1 MVESACGFI
10 EYAQDDYQTRGVN
23 GEQGTLESQAAAEGR
38 SGDAAAAGMPAP
50 QSTPESH
57 PDALAEVARV
67 ALKLGL
73 TAFGGPAAHI
83 AMLREETVVRRQ
95 WLTDA
100 YFLDLVGA
108 TNLIPGPNS
117 TEMVIHVGYLR
128 AGWRGLFV
136 AGTLF
141 ILPAAAIVLAL
152 AWAYVQYGTTPAGE
166 ALLYGIKPV
175 VIAVVAQAL
184 WGLGRTALQGPLL
197 VAVGAAAA
205 ALYLVGF
212 NELAIF
218 FGSAL
223 VVLLVRTVQQLS
235 PRQLGAA
242 MPAPVAGLS
251 LTMLPTLLQAA
262 PVPVSLMTL
271 FLTFLKIG
279 AVLYGSGYVLLAFLR
294 NDFVVRLGWLTDQQ
308 LLDAVAIGQMT
319 PGPVF
324 TTATFIGYLV
334 AGVPG
339 AVLATVGIFLPA
351 FIFVALLHPLVPRL
365 RRYPWTAAMLD
376 GVNAAAIGLMAGVT
390 WLLGRDAIIDPLTA
404 TLAIAAAVLLIRFRV
419 NSSWLV
425 LAGAIV
431 GLAVNQLR

>member
-1 MVESACGFI
+1 MDPHQPTTEHNSTGVTG
-10 EYAQDDYQTRGVN
+10 TR
-23 GEQGTLESQAAAEGR
+23 S
-38 SGDAAAAGMPAP
+38 PAP
-50 QSTPESH
+50 TTPLALP
-57 PDALAEVARV
+57 PDGLAEVAQV
-67 ALKLGL
+67 ALKLGV

-128 AGWRGLFV
+128 AGWRGLLV

-141 ILPAAAIVLAL
+141 ILPAAMFVLLL
-152 AWAYVQYGTTPAGE
+152 AWAYVRFGSTPAGK
-166 ALLYGIKPV
+166 ALLYEIKPV

-184 WGLGRTALQGPLL
+184 WGLGRTALRGPLL
-197 VAVGAAAA
+197 FGIGAAAA
-205 ALYLVGF
+205 ALYLFGF
-212 NELAIF
+212 NELVIL

-223 VVLLVRTVQQLS
+223 VVLLVRTVQHLS
-235 PRQLGAA
+235 PGQLGAA
-242 MPAPVAGLS
+242 VTAPFAGLP
-251 LTMLPTLLQAA
+251 LTMLPTFLQTA
-262 PVPVSLMTL
+262 PVPVDLMTL

-339 AVLATVGIFLPA
+339 AVVATVGIF
-351 FIFVALLHPLVPRL
+351 
-365 RRYPWTAAMLD
+365 
-376 GVNAAAIGLMAGVT
+376 
-390 WLLGRDAIIDPLTA
+390 
-404 TLAIAAAVLLIRFRV
+404 
-419 NSSWLV
+419 
-425 LAGAIV
+425 
-431 GLAVNQLR
+431 

>member
-1 MVESACGFI
+1 MEPH
-10 EYAQDDYQTRGVN
+10 EP
-23 GEQGTLESQAAAEGR
+23 LAEDHLHGITGR
-38 SGDAAAAGMPAP
+38 RPRTPVPTPA
-50 QSTPESH
+50 SHPES
-57 PDALAEVARV
+57 LVEVAQV
-67 ALKLGL
+67 ALKLGF

-128 AGWRGLFV
+128 AGWRGLLV

-141 ILPAAAIVLAL
+141 ILPAATIVLAL
-152 AWAYVQYGTTPAGE
+152 GWAYVQFGATPAGE

-184 WGLGRTALQGPLL
+184 WGLGRTALHGPLL
-197 VAVGAAAA
+197 FVVGAGAA

-212 NELAIF
+212 NELAIL

-223 VVLLVRTVQQLS
+223 IVLLVRTIQHLP

-242 MPAPVAGLS
+242 TAAPFAGLP
-251 LTMLPTLLQAA
+251 LTMLPTLLQAV

-339 AVLATVGIFLPA
+339 AVVATVGIFLPA
-351 FIFVALLHPLVPRL
+351 FIFVSLLHPLVPRL

-376 GVNAAAIGLMAGVT
+376 GVNAAAMGLMAAVT
-390 WLLGRDAIIDPLTA
+390 WLLGRDAIVDPLTA
-404 TLAIAAAVLLIRFRV
+404 TIAIVAAVLLIRFRV

-425 LAGAIV
+425 LTGAIV

>member
-1 MVESACGFI
+1 MQPHEPTA
-10 EYAQDDYQTRGVN
+10 DDDPTGA
-23 GEQGTLESQAAAEGR
+23 T
-38 SGDAAAAGMPAP
+38 AAGLPAP
-50 QSTPESH
+50 ILIPESH
-57 PDALAEVARV
+57 PDSLVEVAQV

-83 AMLREETVVRRQ
+83 AMLREETVVRRK

-128 AGWRGLFV
+128 AGWRGLLV

-152 AWAYVQYGTTPAGE
+152 GWAYVQYGATPAGE

-184 WGLGRTALQGPLL
+184 WGLGRTALKGLLL
-197 VAVGAAAA
+197 VAIGAAAA

-212 NELAIF
+212 NELAIL

-223 VVLLVRTVQQLS
+223 VVLLVRTVQHLS
-235 PRQLGAA
+235 PRKLGAA
-242 MPAPVAGLS
+242 VTAPFAGLP
-251 LTMLPTLLQAA
+251 LTLLPTLLQPA

-271 FLTFLKIG
+271 LLTFLKIG

-294 NDFVVRLGWLTDQQ
+294 NDFVERLGWLTDQQ

-376 GVNAAAIGLMAGVT
+376 GVNVAAMGLMAAVT
-390 WLLGRDAIIDPLTA
+390 WLLGRDAIVDPLTA
-404 TLAIAAAVLLIRFRV
+404 TIAIAAAVLLIRFRV
-419 NSSWLV
+419 NSAWLV

-431 GLAVNQLR
+431 GLVVNQLR

>member
-1 MVESACGFI
+1 MEPTELLAEDHS
-10 EYAQDDYQTRGVN
+10 T
-23 GEQGTLESQAAAEGR
+23 GTTGK
-38 SGDAAAAGMPAP
+38 DPPAP
-50 QSTPESH
+50 ITAPELH
-57 PDALAEVARV
+57 PKGLAEVAQV
-67 ALKLGL
+67 ALKLGF

-83 AMLREETVVRRQ
+83 AMLREETVIRRK

-128 AGWRGLFV
+128 AGWRGLVV
-136 AGTLF
+136 AGMLF
-141 ILPAAAIVLAL
+141 ILPAATIVLAL
-152 AWAYVQYGTTPAGE
+152 SWAYVQFGSTPSGE
-166 ALLYGIKPV
+166 SLLYGIKPV

-184 WGLGRTALQGPLL
+184 WGLGRTALRGPLL
-197 VAVGAAAA
+197 IIVGVAAASF
-205 ALYLVGF
+205 YFVGM
-212 NELAIF
+212 NELVIL

-223 VVLLVRTVQQLS
+223 LVLIVRTAQRLS
-235 PRQLGAA
+235 PGQLGAVV
-242 MPAPVAGLS
+242 MAPVGGLPLS
-251 LTMLPTLLQAA
+251 ILMLQVA
-262 PVPVSLMTL
+262 PVPVSLTTL

-294 NDFVVRLGWLTDQQ
+294 NDLVERLGWLTDQQ

-324 TTATFIGYLV
+324 TTATFVGYLV
-334 AGVPG
+334 AGLPG

-351 FIFVALLHPLVPRL
+351 FVFVALLRPLVPRL
-365 RRYPWTAAMLD
+365 RQSPWTAAMLD
-376 GVNAAAIGLMAGVT
+376 GVNVAAMGLMAAVT
-390 WLLGRDAIIDPLTA
+390 WLLGRDAIVDPLTA
-404 TLAIAAAVLLIRFRV
+404 TITIAAALLLIRFRV
-419 NSSWLV
+419 NSAWLI

>member
-1 MVESACGFI
+1 
-10 EYAQDDYQTRGVN
+10 
-23 GEQGTLESQAAAEGR
+23 
-38 SGDAAAAGMPAP
+38 MP
-50 QSTPESH
+50 TPESR
-57 PDALAEVARV
+57 PQGLQEVAQV

-83 AMLREETVVRRQ
+83 AMLREEAVVRRQ

-128 AGWRGLFV
+128 AGWRGLLL

-141 ILPAAAIVLAL
+141 ILPAATIVLAL
-152 AWAYVQYGTTPAGE
+152 AWAYVRFGATPAGE
-166 ALLYGIKPV
+166 ALLFGIKPV

-184 WGLGRTALQGPLL
+184 WGLGRTALKGSLL
-197 VAVGAAAA
+197 VAIGAVTA
-205 ALYLVGF
+205 ALYLLGF
-212 NELAIF
+212 NELIIL

-223 VVLLVRTVQQLS
+223 VVLLVRTVRHLS
-235 PRQLGAA
+235 PGQLGAA
-242 MPAPVAGLS
+242 VTAPFAGVPLTLLS
-251 LTMLPTLLQAA
+251 TLLQPA

-279 AVLYGSGYVLLAFLR
+279 AVLYGSGYILLAFLR
-294 NDFVVRLGWLTDQQ
+294 NDFVERLGWLTDQQ

-351 FIFVALLHPLVPRL
+351 FVFVALLHPLVPRL

-376 GVNAAAIGLMAGVT
+376 GINVAAMGLMAAVT
-390 WLLGRDAIIDPLTA
+390 WLLGRDAIVDPLTA
-404 TLAIAAAVLLIRFRV
+404 TIAIAAAVLLIRFRV
-419 NSSWLV
+419 NSTWLI

-431 GLAVNQLR
+431 GLAVNQLS

>member
-1 MVESACGFI
+1 MEPHELPAEESSPG
-10 EYAQDDYQTRGVN
+10 ETGTRP
-23 GEQGTLESQAAAEGR
+23 LAPL
-38 SGDAAAAGMPAP
+38 PA
-50 QSTPESH
+50 PESH
-57 PDALAEVARV
+57 PDGLGEVAQV

-83 AMLREETVVRRQ
+83 AMLRQETVVRRQ

-128 AGWRGLFV
+128 AGWRGLLV

-141 ILPAAAIVLAL
+141 ILPAAMIVLTL
-152 AWAYVQYGTTPAGE
+152 AWAYVRFGATPAGE

-175 VIAVVAQAL
+175 VIAVIAQAL
-184 WGLGRTALQGPLL
+184 WGLGRTALKGPLL
-197 VAVGAAAA
+197 FGIGAAAA
-205 ALYLVGF
+205 ALYLFGI
-212 NELAIF
+212 NELAIL

-223 VVLLVRTVQQLS
+223 VVLLVRAIQHLS

-242 MPAPVAGLS
+242 MTAPFAGLP
-251 LTMLPTLLQAA
+251 LTMLPTLLLQTA
-262 PVPVSLMTL
+262 PVPVSLTTL

-294 NDFVVRLGWLTDQQ
+294 NDFVERLGWLTDQQ

-376 GVNAAAIGLMAGVT
+376 GVNVAAMGLMAAVT
-390 WLLGRDAIIDPLTA
+390 WLLGRDAIVDSLTA
-404 TLAIAAAVLLIRFRV
+404 TIAIAAAVLLIRFRV
-419 NSSWLV
+419 NSAWLV

>member
-1 MVESACGFI
+1 MELNGPTA
-10 EYAQDDYQTRGVN
+10 EDDATGAMARRPLAPMPVPA
-23 GEQGTLESQAAAEGR
+23 SQ
-38 SGDAAAAGMPAP
+38 
-50 QSTPESH
+50 
-57 PDALAEVARV
+57 PDSLAEVARV

-83 AMLREETVVRRQ
+83 AMLREETVVRRK

-128 AGWRGLFV
+128 AGWRGLLL

-141 ILPAAAIVLAL
+141 ILPAATIVLAL
-152 AWAYVQYGTTPAGE
+152 AWAYAQFGSTPAGE

-184 WGLGRTALQGPLL
+184 WGLGRTALRGPLL
-197 VAVGAAAA
+197 FGVGASAA
-205 ALYLVGF
+205 ALYLLGF
-212 NELAIF
+212 NELIIL
-218 FGSAL
+218 FGGAL
-223 VVLLVRTVQQLS
+223 LVLIVRTVRRLS
-235 PRQLGAA
+235 PRQLRAA
-242 MPAPVAGLS
+242 IAAPFAALP
-251 LTMLPTLLQAA
+251 LTMLPASLLQTAL
-262 PVPVSLMTL
+262 VPVSLGTL

-294 NDFVVRLGWLTDQQ
+294 NDFVERLGWLSDQQ
-308 LLDAVAIGQMT
+308 LLDAVAVGQMT

-324 TTATFIGYLV
+324 TTATFVGFLV

-339 AVLATVGIFLPA
+339 AILATVGIFLPA
-351 FIFVALLHPLVPRL
+351 FVFVALLHPLVPRL
-365 RRYPWTAAMLD
+365 RGNPWTAAMLD
-376 GVNAAAIGLMAGVT
+376 GVNVAALGLMAAVT
-390 WLLGRDAIIDPLTA
+390 WVLGRDAIVDPLTA
-404 TLAIAAAVLLIRFRV
+404 AIAIAAALLLIRFRV
-419 NSSWLV
+419 NSTWLV

>member
-1 MVESACGFI
+1 MWHR
-10 EYAQDDYQTRGVN
+10 QRGLD
-23 GEQGTLESQAAAEGR
+23 GEQAEMEPHEPP
-38 SGDAAAAGMPAP
+38 AAGDSTGALGTQPPTPIAAP
-50 QSTPESH
+50 EAH
-57 PDALAEVARV
+57 GEALAEVAQV
-67 ALKLGL
+67 ALKLGF

-128 AGWRGLFV
+128 AGWRGLLV

-141 ILPAAAIVLAL
+141 ILPAATIVLAL
-152 AWAYVQYGTTPAGE
+152 GWAYVQFGSTPAGE
-166 ALLYGIKPV
+166 SLLYGIKPV

-184 WGLGRTALQGPLL
+184 WGLGRTAITGPLL
-197 VAVGAAAA
+197 LGLGAAAA
-205 ALYLVGF
+205 ALYLSGV
-212 NELAIF
+212 NELVIL
-218 FGSAL
+218 FGGAL
-223 VVLLVRTVQQLS
+223 LVLLVRTAQRLAPGQH
-235 PRQLGAA
+235 GAA
-242 MPAPVAGLS
+242 MAAPFAGLP
-251 LTMLPTLLQAA
+251 LTMLPTLLLQSA
-262 PVPVSLMTL
+262 PVPVSLPTL

-294 NDFVVRLGWLTDQQ
+294 TDFVERLGWLTDQQ

-324 TTATFIGYLV
+324 TTATFVGYLV

-351 FIFVALLHPLVPRL
+351 FVFVALLHPLVPRV
-365 RRYPWTAAMLD
+365 RRSPWTAAMLD
-376 GVNAAAIGLMAGVT
+376 GVNVAALGLMAAVT
-390 WLLGRDAIIDPLTA
+390 WILGREAIVDPLTA
-404 TLAIAAAVLLIRFRV
+404 FIAIAAALLLIRFRV

-431 GLAVNQLR
+431 GILANQLT